1 MRFDLETI
9 ASPDQVRA
17 ALTDFTDRRLETWRR
32 TLDPKRYELRELGD
46 TWAVAKEASPGSPFW
61 VVLRYDWSEPDVV
74 RWSVVDSSYGGGGD
88 GAATIT
94 PATSRGSH
102 LDVHWSNDGP
112 RQRALLWLLHHLPL
126 DRLVARMW
134 RQALDRY
141 ADTGGRHLGG
151 LDPGD

>member
-1 MRFDLETI
+1 MRFELDTI
-9 ASPDQVRA
+9 AAPDQVLA
-17 ALTDFTDRRLETWRR
+17 ALTDFTDRRLQIWRR

-61 VVLRYDWSEPDVV
+61 VVARYDWSGPDVV
-74 RWSVVDSSYGGGGD
+74 RWSVIDSSYGGGGD

-94 PATSRGSH
+94 PTKSGGSR
-102 LDVHWSNDGP
+102 LNVHWSNHGP
-112 RQRALLWLLHHLPL
+112 RQRALLWLLQHLPM

-141 ADTGGRHLGG
+141 AENGGFEARR
-151 LDPGD
+151 